1 MNTRTRLYSNTNTP
15 SIHLTRV
22 AESVGGGPGGLHVG
36 FVRERDEDGAECRAL
51 EPGEEI
57 RVFPLAYLV
66 EGVLPARR
74 EASDDCVI
82 TESQT
87 EGGEVEGLCC
97 VDRHVDGREFRLVLG
112 CARVGEAGPCYL
124 QDRASFSGARV
135 VNERMRNSS
144 SSKINSGGNR

>member
-1 MNTRTRLYSNTNTP
+1 MWALYVSVTKTAL
-15 SIHLTRV
+15 SVDRV
-22 AESVGGGPGGLHVG
+22 
-36 FVRERDEDGAECRAL
+36 L

-74 EASDDCVI
+74 EASDDCVV

-124 QDRASFSGARV
+124 
-135 VNERMRNSS
+135 
-144 SSKINSGGNR
+144 

>member
-1 MNTRTRLYSNTNTP
+1 MPSAATKELLTSPALLNLLAAAPAACMWALYVSVTKTAL
-15 SIHLTRV
+15 SVDRV
-22 AESVGGGPGGLHVG
+22 
-36 FVRERDEDGAECRAL
+36 L

-57 RVFPLAYLV
+57 RVFPVAYLV

-74 EASDDCVI
+74 EASDDYVV

-124 QDRASFSGARV
+124 
-135 VNERMRNSS
+135 
-144 SSKINSGGNR
+144 